1 MEKLVK
7 RFEELMIVTPQEKE
21 LHKLG
26 CKIVPSKCAE
36 EARKIAIEYRWW
48 WGNKTV
54 KVDISECPDDMDFE
68 DWVKIWEQG
77 EFNNFINEYY
87 EKTKS

>member
-1 MEKLVK
+1 MEKLVEK
-7 RFEELMIVTPQEKE
+7 FE
-21 LHKLG
+21 
-26 CKIVPSKCAE
+26 KINSRMLSQHGNAISSAE

-48 WGNKTV
+48 WGSKTV

>member
-1 MEKLVK
+1 MENLVEK
-7 RFEELMIVTPQEKE
+7 FKDIVMDHTNIAQEVDAYE
-21 LHKLG
+21 VAPL
-26 CKIVPSKCAE
+26 IAE

>member
-7 RFEELMIVTPQEKE
+7 RFDDILDNSIPNWDTIDWEKHNR
-21 LHKLG
+21 L
-26 CKIVPSKCAE
+26 CAE

>member
-1 MEKLVK
+1 MEGLIKK
-7 RFEELMIVTPQEKE
+7 FETIHSRDTEEVHNT
-21 LHKLG
+21 
-26 CKIVPSKCAE
+26 KCAE